1 MNLYRAA
8 RLGGLSILALVLLA
22 ACSTVAAPAGPTPQ
36 VQADVTISSGSM
48 TFDSTSLAVPA
59 GRPFTLLYVNRTPMP
74 HNVAIYTDS
83 SAREKIFAGEV
94 IGEGSVV
101 YEVPAIAAGEYFFR
115 CDLHPEMAGNVVS
128 R

>member
-8 RLGGLSILALVLLA
+8 RLSGLSILALLLLA
-22 ACSTVAAPAGPTPQ
+22 ACSTVAAPASPTPQ
-36 VQADVTISSGSM
+36 VEADVTISSGSM
-48 TFDSTSLAVPA
+48 SFDAATLTVPA

-83 SAREKIFAGEV
+83 SAGQKHFVGEV
-94 IGEGSVV
+94 IGEGSIT
-101 YEVPAIAAGEYFFR
+101 YEVSAMAAGEYFFR
-115 CDLHPEMAGNVVS
+115 CDLHPEMAGTVVS